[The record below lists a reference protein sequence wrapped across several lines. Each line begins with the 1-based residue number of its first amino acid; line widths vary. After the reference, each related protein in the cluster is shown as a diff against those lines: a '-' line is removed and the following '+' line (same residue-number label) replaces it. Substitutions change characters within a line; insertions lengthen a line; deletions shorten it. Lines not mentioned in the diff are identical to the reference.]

1 MEALF
6 ARCQSIRSAQI
17 CVLCQKLGVSE
28 KLRVLISSDP
38 AVRSPQWDQG
48 FDQMALLGPCL
59 ALCEGGIVDVN
70 NLGELQPGDDAI
82 WEAIWGVL
90 WSAAWKTNVG
100 RRNGDFQKNALFQ
113 GFIFR
118 FHFCFWLCN
127 QHKSHAMKIADQ
139 LINEGSCPSCAG
151 WSFPTFPCRKNGS
164 RPLNSGCILIYSD
177 GTGSPEVTAATA
189 SSIEDAG
196 KALPLPSAAGHLVLG
211 ELGGEFIRPPGWS
224 HCTWGCENQAEQ
236 RSRPLVWN
244 EPCQM
249 TRGIE

>member
-82 WEAIWGVL
+82 
-90 WSAAWKTNVG
+90 
-100 RRNGDFQKNALFQ
+100 
-113 GFIFR
+113 
-118 FHFCFWLCN
+118 
-127 QHKSHAMKIADQ
+127 
-139 LINEGSCPSCAG
+139 
-151 WSFPTFPCRKNGS
+151 
-164 RPLNSGCILIYSD
+164 
-177 GTGSPEVTAATA
+177 
-189 SSIEDAG
+189 
-196 KALPLPSAAGHLVLG
+196 
-211 ELGGEFIRPPGWS
+211 
-224 HCTWGCENQAEQ
+224 
-236 RSRPLVWN
+236 
-244 EPCQM
+244 
-249 TRGIE
+249 